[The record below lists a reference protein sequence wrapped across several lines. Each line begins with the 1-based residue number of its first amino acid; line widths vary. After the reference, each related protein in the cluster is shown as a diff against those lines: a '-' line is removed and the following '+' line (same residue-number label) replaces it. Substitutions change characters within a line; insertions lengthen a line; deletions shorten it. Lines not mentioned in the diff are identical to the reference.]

1 LIDAHLEAAARSEQ
15 RVGMLL
21 ELPDRGFLGDPA
33 AADQKRINACAVIY
47 LPATYKWLGDIGFPL
62 ALFYANKTEI

>member
-1 LIDAHLEAAARSEQ
+1 
-15 RVGMLL
+15 MLL